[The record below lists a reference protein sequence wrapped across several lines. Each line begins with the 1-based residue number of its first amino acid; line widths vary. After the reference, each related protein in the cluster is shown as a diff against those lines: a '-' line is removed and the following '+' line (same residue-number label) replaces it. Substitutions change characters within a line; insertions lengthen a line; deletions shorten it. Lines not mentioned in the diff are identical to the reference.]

1 MVSGTVVFV
10 VAGVLVTCAGLLAS
24 SLRCLRHARRHL
36 DVSARLASRHDELTD
51 LPNRAAFVEQ
61 LERSLEEPCP
71 GAAMIL
77 DLDGF
82 KEINDALGHGIGDL
96 VLVEIA
102 ARLRACM
109 REGDVLAR
117 LGGDEFGVLLH
128 GLDDVAPAVATAQ
141 CVLAK
146 LHGPVRLES
155 MALHVSGSVGIAR
168 WPEHGT
174 TASTVLKHADVAMYK
189 AKDRANCAVVYE
201 PEQKDDRAWKL
212 ALVAELRAAIDAG
225 ELDVHY
231 QPIVEMPT
239 SRVVGLEALARWR
252 RPSGDIGPVV
262 FVPLAEQFGLI
273 PDLTMLI
280 MRKAMGEARRWESN
294 GKMLRVSINISPRV
308 LSRPTFADDVK
319 DALRAASLP
328 PNRLILEITET
339 ALAEPTR
346 ELMAA
351 LHELRSLGVAI
362 ALDDFGAGYSSLGT
376 LTELPVD
383 ILKIDRSFLSRLPAP
398 NAIGIVRAIIEMAGH
413 LGIDIV
419 AEGVEGEAAASL
431 LRDLGCGFAQGFHF
445 GRPAPAVDLRSL
457 VDSDSSEQLSQ
468 TT

>member
-1 MVSGTVVFV
+1 MVSGTVVV
-10 VAGVLVTCAGLLAS
+10 VMACALATCAALLGAARR
-24 SLRCLRHARRHL
+24 SLRGARR
-36 DVSARLASRHDELTD
+36 SLAASTTVRMRDDELTG
-51 LPNRAAFVEQ
+51 LPNRTAFVGL
-61 LERSLEEPCP
+61 LERALDGPRP
-71 GAAMIL
+71 GAALIL

-102 ARLRACM
+102 ARLRTCM
-109 REGDVLAR
+109 REGDVIAR
-117 LGGDEFGVLLH
+117 LGGDEFGFLLH
-128 GLDDVAPAVATAQ
+128 DLADVAPAVATAQ
-141 CVLAK
+141 CILAK
-146 LHGPVRLES
+146 LNEPVRLEP
-155 MALHVSGSVGIAR
+155 MALHVSGSIGIAR

-201 PEQKDDRAWKL
+201 PDHQDDRAWKL

-280 MRKAMGEARRWESN
+280 MRKAMDEARRWESG
-294 GKMLRVSINISPRV
+294 GKTLRVSINISPRV
-308 LSRPTFADDVK
+308 LSSPTFADDVK
-319 DALRAASLP
+319 SALQAASLP
-328 PNRLILEITET
+328 PDRLILEITET

-346 ELMAA
+346 A
-351 LHELRSLGVAI
+351 LR
-362 ALDDFGAGYSSLGT
+362 T

-398 NAIGIVRAIIEMAGH
+398 NAIGVVRAIIEMAGH
-413 LGIDIV
+413 LGIDTV
-419 AEGVEGEAAASL
+419 AEGVEGEAAATL
-431 LRDLGCGFAQGFHF
+431 LRELGCGFAQGYHF
-445 GRPAPAVDLRSL
+445 GRPTPVVDLRSL
-457 VDSDSSEQLSQ
+457 TASQ
-468 TT
+468 PFGASATPS